1 MFARLGQAYMPLV
14 PVRAT
19 GPRQETARVT
29 PELILPH
36 DGVLPVFSARPVWCG
51 RGSTVI
57 GAATVGAQAWLGD
70 DSVIRADGQAVTAGD
85 RFWLGH
91 RSTVHIATN
100 SYATRIGDRV
110 TVGRNAVVHAC
121 TVGSDVVIEDD
132 VIVLDGATVEG
143 GVVIEAGATVFPR
156 AHLPAG
162 FVYAGSPAKPVA
174 PIALP
179 EIAERAERLREA
191 SGDLPRPPE
200 SDTVGVEESAFVAR
214 TARLRGRVV
223 LGAGATVLFSC
234 DLNAEAGPIVVGADT
249 NIQDNTVIR
258 ARAEGVVIGRDT
270 TIGHNVRLADCR
282 IGARTLIGIGCVVAP
297 GTVVADD
304 VLLAAGATT
313 DPGQLLEGGHL
324 WGGRPARVLGP
335 LDEAKRA
342 MMARVVEG
350 YCEHGR
356 AYRLAQDAVP

>member
-1 MFARLGQAYMPLV
+1 M
-14 PVRAT
+14 
-19 GPRQETARVT
+19 T
-29 PELILPH
+29 PDLILPH
-36 DGVLPVFSARPVWCG
+36 DGILPVFSARPVWCG

-57 GAATVGAQAWLGD
+57 GAATLGAQAWLGD
-70 DSVIRADGQAVTAGD
+70 DSVIRADGQVVTVGD

-91 RSTVHIATN
+91 RSTLHIATN

-132 VIVLDGATVEG
+132 VIVLDGATVEDG
-143 GVVIEAGATVFPR
+143 ILIEAGSTVFPR
-156 AHLPAG
+156 AHLAAG

-174 PIALP
+174 PITPA

-191 SGDLPRPPE
+191 SGDLPRPQE
-200 SDTVGVEESAFVAR
+200 VDIVEREASVFVAR

-234 DLNAEAGPIVVGADT
+234 DLHAEAGAIIVGADT

-258 ARAEGVVIGRDT
+258 SRADGVVIGRDT
-270 TIGHNVRLADCR
+270 TIGHNVQLADCR
-282 IGARTLIGIGCVVAP
+282 IGARSLIGIGCVVAP

-313 DPGQLLEGGHL
+313 EPGQLLEGGHL

-335 LDEAKRA
+335 LDEAKRT

-350 YCEHGR
+350 YREHGR
-356 AYRLAQDAVP
+356 AYRLAQEAVS

>member
-1 MFARLGQAYMPLV
+1 
-14 PVRAT
+14 
-19 GPRQETARVT
+19 VT
-29 PELILPH
+29 PDLILPH

-57 GAATVGAQAWLGD
+57 GAATLGAQAWLGD
-70 DSVIRADGQAVTAGD
+70 DSVIRADGQAVTVGD

-91 RSTVHIATN
+91 RSTVHIATQ
-100 SYATRIGDRV
+100 SYATRVGDRV
-110 TVGRNAVVHAC
+110 TVGCNAVVHAC

-132 VIVLDGATVEG
+132 VIVLDGATVEDG
-143 GVVIEAGATVFPR
+143 ILIEAGATVFPR
-156 AHLPAG
+156 AHLAAG
-162 FVYAGSPAKPVA
+162 FVYAGSPAKPLR
-174 PIALP
+174 PITLP
-179 EIAERAERLREA
+179 EVAERAERLREA
-191 SGDLPRPPE
+191 SGDLPQPPE
-200 SDTVGVEESAFVAR
+200 TETGETEASVFVAR

-234 DLNAEAGPIVVGADT
+234 DLHAEGGSIVVGADT

-258 ARAEGVVIGRDT
+258 SQAEGVVIGRDT

-282 IGARTLIGIGCVVAP
+282 IGARSLIGIGCVVAP

-313 DPGQLLEGGHL
+313 GPGQLLEGGHL

-335 LDEAKRA
+335 LNEAKRT
-342 MMARVVEG
+342 MMVRVAEG
-350 YCEHGR
+350 YRDLGR
-356 AYRLAQDAVP
+356 AYRQIQDAMP